1 MLPAVVSPYG
11 AWASLG
17 LRVHDLTIRGL
28 HSETLVAADEAE
40 AVLAILGDE
49 RTLRVSR
56 LGRMYA
62 LSSLG
67 RPDEALAIG
76 EELVADTGP
85 ATGPRTTDA
94 KILADTARMLIQ
106 VGRMDEGLHHV
117 ARAMAMLDIV
127 PRKSLRYFSAMAS
140 LADAARLAELFEL
153 AETAMLQAIAAFE
166 NPDDLYR
173 SAAEIEYAEL
183 LLEWALRLEH
193 VQRPEDSAATIGK
206 AVALLCHWTGH
217 GPAGSPR
224 AGEIPE
230 APLAEALLAVAW
242 AKQGRWADAQELVD
256 KNLLAMRQAGQ
267 RHETR
272 LLHLAHGVVLRG
284 TGDLRGARR
293 EFLAANELTLLPT
306 QTLIFQYELA
316 VTAALELPGEITSTM
331 FEALHTHVRM
341 LWKLRLDRRTML
353 QQAYRRIELEDARHS
368 ADRAADADALT
379 GLGNRRLF
387 DRRMADVAGTG
398 TLLLIDLDNFKTIN
412 DAYSHSV
419 GDRVLAEVAA
429 VLRAHCRRDDVAIR
443 FGGDEFAMFLTAGL
457 AEARRIAERVRQ
469 VILARDWSAI
479 APGLRVTVSM
489 GLAGCRPGEAGHELY
504 DRADANLYAAKRAGR
519 NRLATAA

>member
-1 MLPAVVSPYG
+1 MARDRLPAVVSPYG
-11 AWASLG
+11 PWASLG
-17 LRVHDLTIRGL
+17 LHVHDLTIRGL
-28 HSETLVAADEAE
+28 HGETLIAADRAE
-40 AVLAILGDE
+40 GILAILGDH

-67 RPDEALAIG
+67 RPDEALVIG
-76 EELVADTGP
+76 EELIAGH

-153 AETAMLQAIAAFE
+153 AESAMLQAIDAFE

-193 VQRPEDSAATIGK
+193 VQRAEDSAATIGK
-206 AVALLCHWTGH
+206 AVDLLGYWTGH
-217 GPAGSPR
+217 GR

-230 APLAEALLAVAW
+230 APLAEALLAVGY
-242 AKQGRWADAQELVD
+242 AKQGRWADAQALVD
-256 KNLLAMRQAGQ
+256 KNLMPMRQAEQ

-293 EFLAANELTLLPT
+293 EFLAAHELCVLPT
-306 QTLIFQYELA
+306 QSLIFSYELA
-316 VTAALELPGEITSTM
+316 VTAALELPGEITGTLLG
-331 FEALHTHVRM
+331 ALHTHIRM
-341 LWKLRLDRRTML
+341 LWQLRLDRRTML
-353 QQAYRRIELEDARHS
+353 QQAYRRIELEAARHS

-387 DRRMADVAGTG
+387 DRQMAAVAGTG

-412 DAYSHSV
+412 DAYSHGA

-429 VLRAHCRRDDVAIR
+429 VLRAHVRRDDVAIR
-443 FGGDEFAMFLTAGL
+443 FGGDEFAMFLGAGL
-457 AEARRIAERVRQ
+457 PEARRVAERIRQ
-469 VILARDWSAI
+469 VILARDWSSI

-489 GLAGCRPGEAGHELY
+489 GLAACRPGEAGHDLY
-504 DRADANLYAAKRAGR
+504 DRADAHLYAAKRAGR
-519 NRLATAA
+519 NRLAAAA